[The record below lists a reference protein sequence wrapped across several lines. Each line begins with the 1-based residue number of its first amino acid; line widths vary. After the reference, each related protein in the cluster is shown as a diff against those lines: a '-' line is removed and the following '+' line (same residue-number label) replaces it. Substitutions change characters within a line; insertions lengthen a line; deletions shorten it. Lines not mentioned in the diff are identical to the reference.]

1 MISYK
6 ISINF
11 TEAKLKSILLRGLE
25 EKLFNEIKKKAKK
38 ESLSMNRY
46 LVLLLEENLGFA
58 EKHKKLM
65 TKYDD
70 LKNLFGKW
78 NNEEYKAFSENLR
91 KQRII
96 DEELWK

>member
-11 TEAKLKSILLRGLE
+11 SEAKVKSILLRGLE

-46 LVLLLEENLGFA
+46 MILLLEENLGFGQ
-58 EKHKKLM
+58 KHKKAQV
-65 TKYDD
+65 KYDD

-78 NNEEYKAFSENLR
+78 SAKEYQAFSENVK

>member
-6 ISINF
+6 ISINIP
-11 TEAKLKSILLRGLE
+11 EAKVKALLLRGLE
-25 EKLFNEIKKKAKK
+25 EKLLNEIKKKAKK
-38 ESLSMNRY
+38 ESLSMNKY
-46 LVLLLEENLGFA
+46 IILLLEENLGFA
-58 EKHKKLM
+58 EKHKKGIK
-65 TKYDD
+65 KYDD

-78 NNEEYKAFSENLR
+78 SSKEYQAFSENVK

>member
-1 MISYK
+1 MK
-6 ISINF
+6 
-11 TEAKLKSILLRGLE
+11 ALLLRGLE
-25 EKLFNEIKKKAKK
+25 EELLNEIKKKAKK

-46 LVLLLEENLGFA
+46 IVLLLEENLGFGQ
-58 EKHKKLM
+58 KPKKAQV
-65 TKYDD
+65 KYDD

-78 NNEEYKAFSENLR
+78 SSKEYQAFSENVK

>member
-1 MISYK
+1 V
-6 ISINF
+6 
-11 TEAKLKSILLRGLE
+11 KSILLRGLQ
-25 EKLFNEIKKKAKK
+25 EKLFKEIKKKAKK

-46 LVLLLEENLGFA
+46 MILLLEENLGFS
-58 EKHKKLM
+58 EKHKKVII
-65 TKYDD
+65 KHDD

-78 NNEEYKAFSENLR
+78 SNKEYQAFSENVK

>member
-1 MISYK
+1 VK
-6 ISINF
+6 
-11 TEAKLKSILLRGLE
+11 ALLLRGLE
-25 EKLFNEIKKKAKK
+25 EELLDEIKKKAKK

-46 LVLLLEENLGFA
+46 IILLLEENLGFS
-58 EKHKKLM
+58 KKNQKEIK
-65 TKYDD
+65 KYDD

-78 NNEEYKAFSENLR
+78 SAQEYQDFSENVK